1 MKKWE
6 QEKIKLAKKKREAEL
21 KKQMMHNSSEEK
33 RKKDEKDIEAFLKL
47 EKKKVIQARIE
58 QI

>member
-1 MKKWE
+1 MKIWGQQKV
-6 QEKIKLAKKKREAEL
+6 KIAKRKRQAEM

-47 EKKKVIQARIE
+47 EKKKVIEARIE
-58 QI
+58 EI